1 MKKFYTIALALAV
14 ALSASAGTELKLRTN
29 ADFSAKTLKTDAPV
43 MLKKSAKE
51 LTNAMPAPKK
61 SKKAAVSAAD
71 IAGEYTITLGDF
83 YFQGSVGEFEDDCTV
98 SAESGV
104 VVFEPTQ
111 TLPFGGSLDEAN
123 GSVTFT
129 TLGLGLVNFGEAGSY
144 YVRQEPYIYSYD
156 EEDIILQDFTATYAD
171 GAFSFPAE
179 AGISWV
185 AYSDEN
191 YTQAYS
197 YVDILDLLACVKN
210 ASDNDDD
217 NTSWTSLG
225 NATLMDGWVLPGLGI
240 DQTDPA
246 NQYEVEIQQNNDNKN
261 IYRLVDPY
269 KGDSPAA
276 AFNAS
281 TKTGYIQFDV
291 TDPDHVVFDAVD
303 AGFVNSD
310 LDITKFYCINVLT
323 SLMDYYD
330 MTAAELISEL
340 GDVAPYTTFKN
351 GVVSLGS
358 VPGNNGTTVYD
369 ACFGDQTDKYAG
381 YGWVDENENRTNMA
395 AKIIFPET
403 GIDNV
408 VAGEAD
414 APVKYF
420 NLQGIEVARPAAG
433 QVVIRKQGNSATKF
447 MAR

>member
-1 MKKFYTIALALAV
+1 MKKFYTIALASVV

-43 MLKKSAKE
+43 MLKQSAKE
-51 LTNAMPAPKK
+51 LTNAMPALKK
-61 SKKAAVSAAD
+61 SKKAAASAAD
-71 IAGEYTITLGDF
+71 IAGEYTITLGDY

-98 SAESGV
+98 SAENGV

-123 GSVTFT
+123 GTVTFT

-179 AGISWV
+179 SGISWV

-225 NATLMDGWVLPGLGI
+225 NATLMDGWVLPGLGF

-420 NLQGIEVARPAAG
+420 NLQGIEVAKPAAG
-433 QVVIRKQGNSATKF
+433 QVVIRKQGNNATKF

>member
-1 MKKFYTIALALAV
+1 
-14 ALSASAGTELKLRTN
+14 
-29 ADFSAKTLKTDAPV
+29 
-43 MLKKSAKE
+43 MLKQRVKE
-51 LTNAMPAPKK
+51 LANAMPALKK
-61 SKKAAVSAAD
+61 SKKAAASAAD
-71 IAGEYTITLGDF
+71 IAGEYTITLGDY

-123 GSVTFT
+123 GTVTFT

-179 AGISWV
+179 SGISWV

-225 NATLMDGWVLPGLGI
+225 NATLMDGWVLPGLGF

-420 NLQGIEVARPAAG
+420 NLQGIEVAKPAAG
-433 QVVIRKQGNSATKF
+433 QVVIRKQGNNATKF

>member
-1 MKKFYTIALALAV
+1 MKKFYTIALASAV
-14 ALSASAGTELKLRTN
+14 ALSASAGTGLKLRTN
-29 ADFSAKTLKTDAPV
+29 ADFSARALKTDAPV
-43 MLKKSAKE
+43 MLKQSVKE
-51 LTNAMPAPKK
+51 LANAMPALKK
-61 SKKAAVSAAD
+61 SKKAAASAAD
-71 IAGEYTITLGDF
+71 IAGEYTITLGDY

-123 GSVTFT
+123 GTVTFT

-179 AGISWV
+179 SGISWV

-225 NATLMDGWVLPGLGI
+225 NATLMDGWVLPGLGF

-420 NLQGIEVARPAAG
+420 NLQGIEVAKPAAG
-433 QVVIRKQGNSATKF
+433 QVVIRKQGNNATKF